1 MWSTSN
7 KAYSEFLVLFKWDLS
22 YYYFYLPPAE
32 LTVCISLPQKRTLQ
46 PNLILLRVHW
56 AQPLPALCWMHW
68 MIATGSTHR
77 GAQRP
82 PDTAAG
88 TTVGPR
94 VLAAGWCPGCSA
106 VSLGPAYTL
115 WPGSSWLCSPERSAS
130 GARLESHGTVE
141 EETEKVSKGKII
153 PDASTQNSL
162 NTISL
167 HLHTF
172 TLTSSWLW

>member
-7 KAYSEFLVLFKWDLS
+7 KAYLEFFVLLFKWDLS
-22 YYYFYLPPAE
+22 NYYFYLPLAE
-32 LTVCISLPQKRTLQ
+32 LSTVCISLPQKRTLQ
-46 PNLILLRVHW
+46 PNFILLRVHW
-56 AQPLPALCWMHW
+56 AQPLPALCWMHR
-68 MIATGSTHR
+68 MIATRSTHC

-106 VSLGPAYTL
+106 VSLGPAYRL

-130 GARLESHGTVE
+130 DARSESHGTVE
-141 EETEKVSKGKII
+141 GRQRINRKGE
-153 PDASTQNSL
+153 
-162 NTISL
+162 
-167 HLHTF
+167 
-172 TLTSSWLW
+172 